1 MNTESAFEYID
12 AHRDRFLDE
21 LKSFVR
27 QPSIS
32 ATGEGIEDCARLL
45 KQLMEDVGIETQV
58 IEGYGHPVLYGEVR
72 APDAKRTVLVYG
84 HYDVQPPDPLSEW
97 VSPPFEP
104 EVRNGKLYGRGTG
117 DNKGQLFAQLKGIEA
132 VLQTQEQVPVNVK
145 FYFEGEEE
153 VGSRHVGAF
162 VRDHKEML
170 SCDLVY
176 CSDGHQVFGEPMEV
190 VFGVRGMLYV
200 EIEAKGPNRDLHSG
214 NYGGWADSPSERLG
228 RLIGK
233 LKDEKNRVLI
243 PGFYEGI
250 QNPSEVDL
258 EAISQLP
265 LSEAQV
271 ITDLGIEAIAG
282 DPALPFMHKRMLL
295 PTLNVNG
302 FRGGY
307 TGEGMKTIIPA
318 AATMKIDMRLV
329 VPQLPDDLF
338 EKLKAYLDE
347 LGYGDLEV
355 RRLGQMAPWRTPLDD
370 HAADR
375 VCRAVETG
383 FGAAPYRVP
392 SLGGSLPLAEFTQ
405 LPGATVILVP
415 YGQHDENNHSPNESF
430 SVDHFFK
437 GARTM
442 VALLGEMID

>member
-1 MNTESAFEYID
+1 MDRAFEYIE
-12 AHRDRFLDE
+12 ANRERFLEE
-21 LKSFVR
+21 LKGFVR

-32 ATGEGIEDCARLL
+32 ATGEGVEACARLL
-45 KQLMEDVGIETQV
+45 KQLMENVGVETRV
-58 IEGYGHPVLYGEVR
+58 IEGYGHPVLYGEMT
-72 APDAKRTVLVYG
+72 APDAERTVLVYG

-104 EVRNGKLYGRGTG
+104 VVRNGKLYGRGTG
-117 DNKGQLFAQLKGIEA
+117 DNKGQLFAQLKGVESVVQA
-132 VLQTQEQVPVNVK
+132 LGQVPVNVK

-176 CSDGHQVFGEPMEV
+176 CSDGHQMFGEQMEV

-200 EIEAKGPNRDLHSG
+200 EMEAKGPNRDLHSG
-214 NYGGWADSPSERLG
+214 NYGGWADSPAERLG

-233 LKDEKNRVLI
+233 LKDEQNRVLI
-243 PGFYEGI
+243 PGFYKGVPE
-250 QNPSEVDL
+250 PSSADL

-271 ITDLGIEAIAG
+271 VADLGIEAIAG
-282 DPALPFMHKRMLL
+282 DPEVPFIHKRMFE

-318 AATMKIDMRLV
+318 SATMKIDMRLV
-329 VPQLPDDLF
+329 VPQSPDDLF
-338 EKLKAYLDE
+338 EKLKAYLDAI
-347 LGYGDLEV
+347 GYGDLEV
-355 RRLGQMAPWRTPLDD
+355 RKLGQMTPWRTGLDD
-370 HAADR
+370 PMADR
-375 VCRAVETG
+375 VCSAVEQG

-392 SLGGSLPLAEFTQ
+392 SLGGSLPLAAFTQ
-405 LPGATVILVP
+405 IPGATVILVP
-415 YGQHDENNHSPNESF
+415 YGQHDENNHSPNECF
-430 SVDHFFK
+430 AVDHFFK

-442 VALLGEMID
+442 AALLGEMA